1 MGFIVY
7 LVIFEYHLNVNF
19 MDLVDLVDFMHD
31 FAQEIGGQFSEYDKT
46 KSIIVIPLEQ
56 GRFQTVIGRKK
67 EETSKRAMIEI
78 SSKIC
83 RYKDTLNLLELLEE
97 NSNLCHSKFTISE
110 DYLKVEATTS
120 IEAIAPEIL
129 KEMILEVA
137 EVADHWEQRLAGVDV
152 H

>member
-1 MGFIVY
+1 
-7 LVIFEYHLNVNF
+7 
-19 MDLVDLVDFMHD
+19 MDLVAFIRD
-31 FAQEIGGQFSEYDKT
+31 FAQEIGGQFSEYDKD
-46 KSIIVIPLEQ
+46 KSILVVPLEQ

-67 EETSKRAMIEI
+67 TEAAKKTLVEI

-83 RYKDTLNLLELLEE
+83 RYKDSLNLFELLQE
-97 NSNLCHSKFTISE
+97 NSSLRHCKFTIFE
-110 DYLKVEATTS
+110 DYLKVESTTWLDGS
-120 IEAIAPEIL
+120 SPDLL

>member
-1 MGFIVY
+1 
-7 LVIFEYHLNVNF
+7 
-19 MDLVDLVDFMHD
+19 MDFVTFFRD
-31 FAQEIGGQFSEYDKT
+31 FAQEIGGQFSEYDND
-46 KSIIVIPLEQ
+46 KSILVVPLEQ

-67 EETSKRAMIEI
+67 IEVAKKTLVEI

-83 RYKDTLNLLELLEE
+83 RYKDSLNLFELMKE
-97 NSNLCHSKFTISE
+97 NSGLRHCRFTIFE
-110 DYLKVEATTS
+110 DYLKVESSTWLEGS
-120 IEAIAPEIL
+120 SPGLL

>member
-1 MGFIVY
+1 MDLI
-7 LVIFEYHLNVNF
+7 NF
-19 MDLVDLVDFMHD
+19 MRG
-31 FAQEIGGQFSEYDKT
+31 FAQQVGGQFSEYDQN

-67 EETSKRAMIEI
+67 EEASARSVVEI

-83 RYKDTLNLLELLEE
+83 RYKDTLNLMELLQE
-97 NSNLCHSKFTISE
+97 NANLCHSKFTILD

-120 IEAIAPEIL
+120 IEAITPEVL